1 MTASQ
6 LPVTEAQPEQTIS
19 GKILEKSRC
28 LSLQEKKGVR
38 KVKNNGVLHI
48 LTFSIYKN

>member
-19 GKILEKSRC
+19 GKIPVPLLARKKRGKKSEKYWCSTHF
-28 LSLQEKKGVR
+28 
-38 KVKNNGVLHI
+38 N
-48 LTFSIYKN
+48 F